1 MHKAIIT
8 KPFRQYR
15 PLLCVFKSSIIVLA
29 FPQTVHIFSP
39 MHFVVSL
46 GKMKKRNQHVDNRH
60 FSLDHTVTRT
70 TAALW
75 QLEFVVRMLQ
85 DMCRVSFLIIRI
97 PITFNPRSPDEPGSQ
112 IRLRECKEN
121 CNDENET
128 RVYDTRT
135 CATESPCY
143 TLPVPH
149 CDAWTEWG
157 ECRGTTAKCQDPRKT
172 RTQSCVGRLIVT
184 PILVR

>member
-1 MHKAIIT
+1 
-8 KPFRQYR
+8 
-15 PLLCVFKSSIIVLA
+15 
-29 FPQTVHIFSP
+29 
-39 MHFVVSL
+39 
-46 GKMKKRNQHVDNRH
+46 
-60 FSLDHTVTRT
+60 
-70 TAALW
+70 
-75 QLEFVVRMLQ
+75 MLQ

-97 PITFNPRSPDEPGSQ
+97 PVTFNRRSPDEPGSQ

-149 CDAWTEWG
+149 CDEWTEWG
-157 ECRGTTAKCQDPRKT
+157 ECRGTTTKCQDPRKT

-184 PILVR
+184 PTLVRWAVATLPTIYMWSFKWINRMRIGELLWRCGDRCTCRWLLVSVQETSKS